1 MQKLQ
6 KIDSNIDGQYL
17 GDVLGGRILVDT
29 LEDVNKIFR
38 AARDQDIKM
47 IEVENY
53 FIDTKDSGYRAIH
66 FNFVTK
72 DGFSMEVQIQH
83 KDLAAVFKQGKA
95 YRKYKD
101 KTTLTKEEEADRAAL
116 AAQDKILF
124 DETFNQIKQ
133 REGVLDDI
141 DNTQVIVGEIADGN
155 EIKNV
160 TKTMKQF
167 KDDIANDELIINELV
182 MRECV

>member
-1 MQKLQ
+1 
-6 KIDSNIDGQYL
+6 
-17 GDVLGGRILVDT
+17 VLGGRILVDT
-29 LEDVNKIFR
+29 LEDVNKVFR

-53 FIDTKDSGYRAIH
+53 FISTKDSGYRAIH

-83 KDLAAVFKQGKA
+83 KDLAAAFKQGKA

-101 KTTLTKEEEADRAAL
+101 KSTLTKEEEADRAAL

-124 DETFNQIKQ
+124 DQTFAQIKQ

-141 DNTQVIVGEIADGN
+141 DNVEVVVGEIADGN
-155 EIKNV
+155 EITNV
-160 TKTMKQF
+160 TRTLKEF
-167 KDDIANDELIINELV
+167 KDDIANDELIIGELV
-182 MRECV
+182 KRECV